1 MRLRIVGR
9 LCVAV
14 ITLALVAASCGDDD
28 SDDEALAQAQ
38 AEAATAQAD
47 AANAQADAAN
57 AQAEA
62 ANAQAEAEAAGA
74 EAAAAAEAATAA
86 EAALA
91 EAMAAAEADAGVD
104 PSVVAELEQ
113 QLAAAADAA
122 AEAEAMAAE
131 AAAMAAEAEAMAAE
145 AEAAAATTTTA
156 PPGPSGPTTIRV
168 TSLGLCNEI
177 SVFWAR
183 DKGIFEANGL
193 EVELVRTQ
201 GGAGSLAAIIGG
213 SADAAFTNA
222 FSTIIAYNQ
231 GFPISWIATA
241 YNTTEEPLPVAS
253 AVIAGAPTGIQGP
266 QDLVRKRIGVNE
278 LGGVNQIVT
287 SVWLRKNGVDPTDV
301 NFVALP
307 FAELVPAVVSGRLDA
322 AQVPLSMAARGGDD
336 VVILEDPYREGTGKV
351 VFAGYVVTNDWLD
364 ANPDAGQAFLRSLE
378 QANAELLATEERF
391 EVMAANC
398 PVPAVALANQ
408 AEQEFL
414 APVDFELMNKISSIL
429 VDEGILGE
437 APDLN
442 DLIPEWSRL

>member
-1 MRLRIVGR
+1 MKSKFIGR
-9 LCVAV
+9 LSVA
-14 ITLALVAASCGDDD
+14 IIALSLVAAACGDEG
-28 SDDEALAQAQ
+28 SDAALEA
-38 AEAATAQAD
+38 AQAD
-47 AANAQADAAN
+47 AAAAQAEADAAQAQADAAA
-57 AQAEA
+57 AQAD
-62 ANAQAEAEAAGA
+62 
-74 EAAAAAEAATAA
+74 AAAAEAESAAATAA
-86 EAALA
+86 AAEEALTAA
-91 EAMAAAEADAGVD
+91 IAAAESDQGVD
-104 PSVVAELEQ
+104 PAVVAELEQ
-113 QLAAAADAA
+113 QLSAAREAAAEAAEMAEEAA
-122 AEAEAMAAE
+122 AEAEAMAE
-131 AAAMAAEAEAMAAE
+131 QMAAEE
-145 AEAAAATTTTA
+145 AATTTTA
-156 PPGPSGPTTIRV
+156 APEPEGPATVRV

-183 DKGIFEANGL
+183 DKGIFAANGI

-266 QDLVRKRIGVNE
+266 EDLVGKRIGVNE

-287 SVWLRKNGVDPTDV
+287 SVWLRKNGVDPTDA

-322 AQVPLSMAARGGDD
+322 AQVPLSMAARAGDD

-351 VFAGYVVTNDWLD
+351 VFAGYVVTNDWLE
-364 ANPDAGQAFLRSLE
+364 ANPDTARAFLTSLE
-378 QANAELLATEERF
+378 QANAELLATDERF

-414 APVDFELMNKISSIL
+414 APVDFDLMNKIAGIL

>member
-1 MRLRIVGR
+1 MKWKLMGR
-9 LCVAV
+9 LLAV
-14 ITLALVAASCGDDD
+14 LAALSLVAAACGDDD
-28 SDDEALAQAQ
+28 TDSAALQA
-38 AEAATAQAD
+38 AQAD
-47 AANAQADAAN
+47 AAAAQADA
-57 AQAEA
+57 
-62 ANAQAEAEAAGA
+62 
-74 EAAAAAEAATAA
+74 
-86 EAALA
+86 
-91 EAMAAAEADAGVD
+91 AAAEADAAAAQAEADSAAAEADAAAAAAADAEAALAAAMAEAEADEGVD
-104 PSVVAELEQ
+104 PAVVAELEE
-113 QLAAAADAA
+113 QLAAAQEAATTAEARAEEAA
-122 AEAEAMAAE
+122 AEAEAMAE
-131 AAAMAAEAEAMAAE
+131 EMAAEE
-145 AEAAAATTTTA
+145 AAATTTAA
-156 PPGPSGPTTIRV
+156 PEPEGPTTVRI
-168 TSLGLCNEI
+168 TSLGLCNEV

-183 DKGIFEANGL
+183 DKGIFAANGI

-213 SADAAFTNA
+213 SADLAFTNA

-253 AVIAGAPTGIQGP
+253 AVIAGAPTGIEGP

-287 SVWLRKNGVDPTDV
+287 SVWLRKNGVDPTEV

-307 FAELVPAVVSGRLDA
+307 FPELVPAVVSGRLDA
-322 AQVPLSMAARGGDD
+322 AQVPLSMAARAGDD

-364 ANPDAGQAFLRSLE
+364 ANSETARAFLASLE
-378 QANAELLATEERF
+378 QANAELLATDERF

-414 APVDFELMNKISSIL
+414 APVDFELMNKIAGIL

>member
-1 MRLRIVGR
+1 MKLRFIGR
-9 LCVAV
+9 LSVA
-14 ITLALVAASCGDDD
+14 IIALSLVAAACGDDG
-28 SDDEALAQAQ
+28 SDAALEAAQADAEAAQ
-38 AEAATAQAD
+38 AEAAAAQAQAD
-47 AANAQADAAN
+47 AAAAQADAA
-57 AQAEA
+57 
-62 ANAQAEAEAAGA
+62 
-74 EAAAAAEAATAA
+74 
-86 EAALA
+86 
-91 EAMAAAEADAGVD
+91 
-104 PSVVAELEQ
+104 
-113 QLAAAADAA
+113 
-122 AEAEAMAAE
+122 
-131 AAAMAAEAEAMAAE
+131 AAE
-145 AEAAAATTTTA
+145 AEAAAATAATAEEALTAAIAAAESDQGVDPAVVAELEQQLSAAREAAAEAAEMAEEAAAEAEAMAEQMAAEEAATTTTA
-156 PPGPSGPTTIRV
+156 APEPEGPTTVRV

-183 DKGIFEANGL
+183 DKGIFAANGI

-253 AVIAGAPTGIQGP
+253 AVIAGAPTGIEGP
-266 QDLVRKRIGVNE
+266 QDLVGKRIGVNE

-287 SVWLRKNGVDPTDV
+287 SVWLRKNGVDPTDA

-322 AQVPLSMAARGGDD
+322 AQVPLSMAARAGDD

-351 VFAGYVVTNDWLD
+351 VFAGYVVTNDWLE
-364 ANPDAGQAFLRSLE
+364 ANPDVARAFLASLE
-378 QANAELLATEERF
+378 QANAELLATDERF

-398 PVPAVALANQ
+398 PVPAAALANQ

-414 APVDFELMNKISSIL
+414 APVDFELMNKIAGIL

>member
-1 MRLRIVGR
+1 MRFKFFGR
-9 LCVAV
+9 LLVV
-14 ITLALVAASCGDDD
+14 LAALSLLAAACGDDGA
-28 SDDEALAQAQ
+28 DDAELDAARADAAAAQ
-38 AEAATAQAD
+38 AEAAAAQAQAD
-47 AANAQADAAN
+47 
-57 AQAEA
+57 
-62 ANAQAEAEAAGA
+62 
-74 EAAAAAEAATAA
+74 T
-86 EAALA
+86 
-91 EAMAAAEADAGVD
+91 AAAEADAAAAQADAAAAAAAAAEEALVAAMADADADTGVD
-104 PSVVAELEQ
+104 PAVVAELEQ
-113 QLAAAADAA
+113 QLSDATQAAAEAAAMAEEAA
-122 AEAEAMAAE
+122 AEAEAMAE
-131 AAAMAAEAEAMAAE
+131 QMAEAEAPPETTMAPE
-145 AEAAAATTTTA
+145 PE
-156 PPGPSGPTTIRV
+156 GPTTIRA
-168 TSLGLCNEI
+168 TTLGLCNEI
-177 SVFWAR
+177 SMFWAR
-183 DKGIFEANGL
+183 DKGIFAANGI

-222 FSTIIAYNQ
+222 FSAIIAYNQ

-287 SVWLRKNGVDPTDV
+287 SVWLRKNGVDPTEV

-307 FAELVPAVVSGRLDA
+307 FPELVPAVVSGRLDA
-322 AQVPLSMAARGGDD
+322 AQVPLSMAARAGDD

-351 VFAGYVVTNDWLD
+351 VFAGYVVTNDFLEE
-364 ANPDAGQAFLRSLE
+364 NPEAARAFLASLE

-398 PVPAVALANQ
+398 PVPAAALANQ
-408 AEQEFL
+408 AEQEYL
-414 APVDFELMNKISSIL
+414 APVDFGLMNKIASIL

>member
-1 MRLRIVGR
+1 MKWKLMGR
-9 LCVAV
+9 LLVVLVAFS
-14 ITLALVAASCGDDD
+14 LVAAACGDDD
-28 SDDEALAQAQ
+28 SDNAALEA
-38 AEAATAQAD
+38 AQAD
-47 AANAQADAAN
+47 AAA
-57 AQAEA
+57 
-62 ANAQAEAEAAGA
+62 AEAEAAAA
-74 EAAAAAEAATAA
+74 EADAAAAQAEADSAAAEADAAAAAAAEA

-91 EAMAAAEADAGVD
+91 AAMAEAEADEGVD
-104 PSVVAELEQ
+104 PAVVAELEE
-113 QLAAAADAA
+113 QLAAARDAATTAEARAEEAA
-122 AEAEAMAAE
+122 AEAEAMAE
-131 AAAMAAEAEAMAAE
+131 QMAAEE
-145 AEAAAATTTTA
+145 AAATTTVA
-156 PPGPSGPTTIRV
+156 PEPEESTTVRV
-168 TSLGLCNEI
+168 TSLGLCNEV

-183 DKGIFEANGL
+183 DKGIFAANGI

-253 AVIAGAPTGIQGP
+253 AVIAGAPTGIEGP

-287 SVWLRKNGVDPTDV
+287 SVWLRKNGVDPTEV

-307 FAELVPAVVSGRLDA
+307 FPELVPAVVSGRLDA
-322 AQVPLSMAARGGDD
+322 AQVPLSMAARAGDD

-351 VFAGYVVTNDWLD
+351 VFAGYVVTNDWLE
-364 ANPDAGQAFLRSLE
+364 ANPETARAFLASLE
-378 QANAELLATEERF
+378 QANAELLASEERF

-398 PVPAVALANQ
+398 PVPAAALANQ
-408 AEQEFL
+408 AEQEYK
-414 APVDFELMNKISSIL
+414 APVDFELMNKIAGIL

-437 APDLN
+437 APDL
-442 DLIPEWSRL
+442 DGLIPEWSRL

>member
-1 MRLRIVGR
+1 MKFKFIGR
-9 LCVAV
+9 LLVV
-14 ITLALVAASCGDDD
+14 LAALSLVAAACGDDGA
-28 SDDEALAQAQ
+28 DDAELDAARADAAAAQ
-38 AEAATAQAD
+38 AQAD
-47 AANAQADAAN
+47 AAQAQADAA
-57 AQAEA
+57 AAEA
-62 ANAQAEAEAAGA
+62 D
-74 EAAAAAEAATAA
+74 AAAAEADAAAAQADAAAAAAADAEEALTA
-86 EAALA
+86 
-91 EAMAAAEADAGVD
+91 AMAAAEADAGVD
-104 PSVVAELEQ
+104 PALVAELEQ
-113 QLAAAADAA
+113 QLDEAREAAASAAAMAEEAA
-122 AEAEAMAAE
+122 AEAEAMAEQMAEE
-131 AAAMAAEAEAMAAE
+131 AAP
-145 AEAAAATTTTA
+145 TTTA
-156 PPGPSGPTTIRV
+156 APEPEGPTTVRI

-183 DKGIFEANGL
+183 DKGIFEANGI

-253 AVIAGAPTGIQGP
+253 AVIAGAATGVQGP

-287 SVWLRKNGVDPTDV
+287 SVWLRKNGVDPTEV

-307 FAELVPAVVSGRLDA
+307 FPELVPAVVSGRLDA
-322 AQVPLSMAARGGDD
+322 AQVPLSMAARAGDD

-351 VFAGYVVTNDWLD
+351 VFAGYVVTNGWLEE
-364 ANPDAGQAFLRSLE
+364 NPDTARAFLASLE
-378 QANAELLATEERF
+378 QANAELLATDERF

-414 APVDFELMNKISSIL
+414 APVDFELMNKIASIL

>member
-1 MRLRIVGR
+1 MTFKIMRRFSVVLIA
-9 LCVAV
+9 LS
-14 ITLALVAASCGDDD
+14 LVAAACGDDGT
-28 SDDEALAQAQ
+28 DDAALEAAQADAAAAQ
-38 AEAATAQAD
+38 AEAAAAQAQAD
-47 AANAQADAAN
+47 AAAADADA
-57 AQAEA
+57 
-62 ANAQAEAEAAGA
+62 
-74 EAAAAAEAATAA
+74 
-86 EAALA
+86 
-91 EAMAAAEADAGVD
+91 AAAEADAAAAAAAAAEDALAAAMAEAESGAGVD
-104 PSVVAELEQ
+104 PAVVAELEQ
-113 QLAAAADAA
+113 QLTEARQAASEAASMAEEAA
-122 AEAEAMAAE
+122 SEAEAMAE
-131 AAAMAAEAEAMAAE
+131 QM
-145 AEAAAATTTTA
+145 AEAAAATTTTEA
-156 PPGPSGPTTIRV
+156 PAPEGPTTVRV

-183 DKGIFEANGL
+183 DKGIFEANGI

-287 SVWLRKNGVDPTDV
+287 SVWLRKNGVDPTEV

-351 VFAGYVVTNDWLD
+351 VFAGYVVTNGWLE
-364 ANPDAGQAFLRSLE
+364 ANPDVARAFLASLE
-378 QANAELLATEERF
+378 QANAELLATDERF

-398 PVPAVALANQ
+398 PVPAAALANQ
-408 AEQEFL
+408 AEQEYL
-414 APVDFELMNKISSIL
+414 APVDFGLMNKIASIL

>member
-1 MRLRIVGR
+1 MKWKLMGR
-9 LCVAV
+9 LLAV
-14 ITLALVAASCGDDD
+14 LAALSLVAAACGDDD
-28 SDDEALAQAQ
+28 SDSAALEA
-38 AEAATAQAD
+38 AQAD
-47 AANAQADAAN
+47 AAAAQADA
-57 AQAEA
+57 
-62 ANAQAEAEAAGA
+62 
-74 EAAAAAEAATAA
+74 
-86 EAALA
+86 
-91 EAMAAAEADAGVD
+91 AAAEADAAAAQAEADSAAAEADAAAAAAADAEAALAAAMAEAEADEGVD
-104 PSVVAELEQ
+104 PAVVAELEE
-113 QLAAAADAA
+113 QLAAAQEAATTAEARAEEAA
-122 AEAEAMAAE
+122 AEAEAMAE
-131 AAAMAAEAEAMAAE
+131 EMAAEE
-145 AEAAAATTTTA
+145 AAATTTAA
-156 PPGPSGPTTIRV
+156 PEPEGPTTVRI
-168 TSLGLCNEI
+168 TSLGLCNEV

-183 DKGIFEANGL
+183 DKGIFAANGI

-213 SADAAFTNA
+213 SADLAFTNA

-253 AVIAGAPTGIQGP
+253 AVIAGAPTGIEGP

-287 SVWLRKNGVDPTDV
+287 SVWLRKNGVDPTEV

-307 FAELVPAVVSGRLDA
+307 FPELVPAVVSGRLDA
-322 AQVPLSMAARGGDD
+322 AQVPLSMAARAGDD

-364 ANPDAGQAFLRSLE
+364 ANPETARAFLASLE
-378 QANAELLATEERF
+378 QANAELLATDERF

-414 APVDFELMNKISSIL
+414 APVDFELMNKIAGIL

-437 APDLN
+437 APDL
-442 DLIPEWSRL
+442 DALIPEWSRL

>member
-1 MRLRIVGR
+1 MKFHIIGR
-9 LCVAV
+9 LAVAM
-14 ITLALVAASCGDDD
+14 IALSLVAAACGDDG
-28 SDDEALAQAQ
+28 SDAALEEAQ
-38 AEAATAQAD
+38 AEAAAAQAEADAAQAQAD
-47 AANAQADAAN
+47 AAAAQADAA
-57 AQAEA
+57 
-62 ANAQAEAEAAGA
+62 
-74 EAAAAAEAATAA
+74 
-86 EAALA
+86 
-91 EAMAAAEADAGVD
+91 
-104 PSVVAELEQ
+104 
-113 QLAAAADAA
+113 
-122 AEAEAMAAE
+122 
-131 AAAMAAEAEAMAAE
+131 AAE
-145 AEAAAATTTTA
+145 AEAAAATAAAAEEALATAIAAADADQGVDPAVVAELEQQLSAAQDAAAEAAEMAQEAAAEAEAMAEQMAAEEAATTTTA
-156 PPGPSGPTTIRV
+156 APEPEGPTTVRI

-183 DKGIFEANGL
+183 DKGIFAANGI

-253 AVIAGAPTGIQGP
+253 AVIAGAATGIQGP
-266 QDLVRKRIGVNE
+266 QDLIRKRIGVNE

-287 SVWLRKNGVDPTDV
+287 SVWLRKNGVDPTEV

-307 FAELVPAVVSGRLDA
+307 FPELVPAVVSGRLDA
-322 AQVPLSMAARGGDD
+322 AQVPLSMAARAGDD
-336 VVILEDPYREGTGKV
+336 VVIMEDPYREGTGKV
-351 VFAGYVVTNDWLD
+351 VFAGYVVTNDWLEE
-364 ANPDAGQAFLRSLE
+364 NPDTARAFLASLE
-378 QANAELLATEERF
+378 QANAELLATDERF

-414 APVDFELMNKISSIL
+414 APVDFELMNKIAGIL
-429 VDEGILGE
+429 VDEGILRE

>member
-1 MRLRIVGR
+1 MRFKFYGR
-9 LCVAV
+9 LLVV
-14 ITLALVAASCGDDD
+14 LAALSLVAAACGDDGA
-28 SDDEALAQAQ
+28 DDAELDAARADAAAAQAQADAAQ
-38 AEAATAQAD
+38 AEAAAAQAQADTAAAEADAAAAQAD
-47 AANAQADAAN
+47 AAAA
-57 AQAEA
+57 
-62 ANAQAEAEAAGA
+62 
-74 EAAAAAEAATAA
+74 AAAAAEEALTAA
-86 EAALA
+86 MA
-91 EAMAAAEADAGVD
+91 EAEADAGVD
-104 PSVVAELEQ
+104 PAVVAELEQ
-113 QLAAAADAA
+113 QLSDAREAAAEAATMAEQAA
-122 AEAEAMAAE
+122 AEAEAMAEQMAE
-131 AAAMAAEAEAMAAE
+131 QAAP
-145 AEAAAATTTTA
+145 TTTEA
-156 PPGPSGPTTIRV
+156 PAPEGPTTVRI

-183 DKGIFEANGL
+183 DKGIFAANGI

-253 AVIAGAPTGIQGP
+253 AVIAGATTGIQEP
-266 QDLVRKRIGVNE
+266 ADLVRKRIGVNE

-287 SVWLRKNGVDPTDV
+287 SVWLRKYGVDPTEV

-307 FAELVPAVVSGRLDA
+307 FPELVPAVVSGRLDA
-322 AQVPLSMAARGGDD
+322 AQVPLSMAARAGDD
-336 VVILEDPYREGTGKV
+336 VVIMEDPYRHGTGKV
-351 VFAGYVVTNDWLD
+351 VFAGYVVTNDWLES
-364 ANPDAGQAFLRSLE
+364 NPDVARAFLASLE

-414 APVDFELMNKISSIL
+414 APVDFELMNKIAGIL

>member
-1 MRLRIVGR
+1 MKWKPIRRIS
-9 LCVAV
+9 V
-14 ITLALVAASCGDDD
+14 ILVALSLIAAACGDDD
-28 SDDEALAQAQ
+28 SDTAALDQAKADAAAAQ
-38 AEAATAQAD
+38 AEADAATAQAD
-47 AANAQADAAN
+47 AAAAEADAAAAQADAA
-57 AQAEA
+57 
-62 ANAQAEAEAAGA
+62 
-74 EAAAAAEAATAA
+74 AAAAAEA

-91 EAMAAAEADAGVD
+91 AAMSEAESDEGIDPAVMAD
-104 PSVVAELEQ
+104 LEQ
-113 QLAAAADAA
+113 QLAAAQDAAAA
-122 AEAEAMAAE
+122 AEAQAQEAAAE
-131 AAAMAAEAEAMAAE
+131 AAAMAEE
-145 AEAAAATTTTA
+145 EAAPTTTEA
-156 PPGPSGPTTIRV
+156 PAPEGPTTVRV

-183 DKGIFEANGL
+183 DKGIFAANGI

-287 SVWLRKNGVDPTDV
+287 SVWLRKNGVDPTEV

-307 FAELVPAVVSGRLDA
+307 FPELVPAVVSGRLDA
-322 AQVPLSMAARGGDD
+322 AQVPLSMAARAGDD

-351 VFAGYVVTNDWLD
+351 VFAGYVVTNDWVE
-364 ANPDAGQAFLRSLE
+364 ANPDVARAFLASLE
-378 QANAELLATEERF
+378 QANAELLATDERF

-398 PVPAVALANQ
+398 PVPAAALANQ
-408 AEQEFL
+408 AEQEYK
-414 APVDFELMNKISSIL
+414 APVDFELMNKIASIL

>member
-1 MRLRIVGR
+1 MKLRFIGR
-9 LCVAV
+9 LSVA
-14 ITLALVAASCGDDD
+14 IIALSLAAAACGDDG
-28 SDDEALAQAQ
+28 SDAALEA
-38 AEAATAQAD
+38 AQAD
-47 AANAQADAAN
+47 AAAAQAEADAAQAQADAAA
-57 AQAEA
+57 AQ
-62 ANAQAEAEAAGA
+62 
-74 EAAAAAEAATAA
+74 
-86 EAALA
+86 
-91 EAMAAAEADAGVD
+91 
-104 PSVVAELEQ
+104 
-113 QLAAAADAA
+113 ADAA
-122 AEAEAMAAE
+122 
-131 AAAMAAEAEAMAAE
+131 AAE
-145 AEAAAATTTTA
+145 AEAAAATVAATEEALTAAIAAAEAEQGVDPAVVAELEQQLSAAREAAAEAAEMAEEAAAEAEAMAEQMAAEEAATTTTA
-156 PPGPSGPTTIRV
+156 APEPEGPTTVRV

-183 DKGIFEANGL
+183 DKGIFAANGI

-287 SVWLRKNGVDPTDV
+287 SVWLRKNGVDPTEV

-322 AQVPLSMAARGGDD
+322 AQVPLSMAARAGDD

-351 VFAGYVVTNDWLD
+351 VFAGYVVTNDWLE
-364 ANPDAGQAFLRSLE
+364 ANPDVARAFLASLE
-378 QANAELLATEERF
+378 QANAELLATDERF

-414 APVDFELMNKISSIL
+414 APVDFELMNKIAGIL
-429 VDEGILGE
+429 VDEGILSE

>member
-1 MRLRIVGR
+1 MKLKFMGR
-9 LCVAV
+9 LLVVLTA
-14 ITLALVAASCGDDD
+14 LSLVAAACGDDESD
-28 SDDEALAQAQ
+28 SAALDAAR
-38 AEAATAQAD
+38 AEADAAKAQAD
-47 AANAQADAAN
+47 AAA
-57 AQAEA
+57 AEA
-62 ANAQAEAEAAGA
+62 D
-74 EAAAAAEAATAA
+74 AAAAAAADA
-86 EAALA
+86 EEALA
-91 EAMAAAEADAGVD
+91 EAMAEAEAHEGMDAEAM
-104 PSVVAELEQ
+104 AELEQ
-113 QLAAAADAA
+113 QLAAAQEAA
-122 AEAEAMAAE
+122 AEAEAMAEE
-131 AAAMAAEAEAMAAE
+131 AAAEAEAMAE
-145 AEAAAATTTTA
+145 QMAAPTTTA
-156 PPGPSGPTTIRV
+156 APEPEGPATVRV

-183 DKGIFEANGL
+183 DKGIFEANGI

-266 QDLVRKRIGVNE
+266 EDLVRKRIGVNE

-287 SVWLRKNGVDPTDV
+287 SVWLRKNGVDPTEV

-307 FAELVPAVVSGRLDA
+307 FPELVPAVVSGRLDA
-322 AQVPLSMAARGGDD
+322 AQVPLSMAARAGDD

-351 VFAGYVVTNDWLD
+351 VFAGYVVTNDWL
-364 ANPDAGQAFLRSLE
+364 AENPDTARAFLASLD

-391 EVMAANC
+391 EVMGANC
-398 PVPAVALANQ
+398 PVPANVLANQ
-408 AEQEFL
+408 AEQEYK
-414 APVDFELMNKISSIL
+414 APVDFELMNKIASIL

-442 DLIPEWSRL
+442 GLIPEWSRL

>member
-1 MRLRIVGR
+1 MKLRFIGR
-9 LCVAV
+9 LSVA
-14 ITLALVAASCGDDD
+14 IIALSLVAAACGDDG
-28 SDDEALAQAQ
+28 SDAALEA
-38 AEAATAQAD
+38 AQAD
-47 AANAQADAAN
+47 AAAAQAEADAAQAQADAAA
-57 AQAEA
+57 AQ
-62 ANAQAEAEAAGA
+62 
-74 EAAAAAEAATAA
+74 
-86 EAALA
+86 
-91 EAMAAAEADAGVD
+91 
-104 PSVVAELEQ
+104 
-113 QLAAAADAA
+113 ADAA
-122 AEAEAMAAE
+122 
-131 AAAMAAEAEAMAAE
+131 AAE
-145 AEAAAATTTTA
+145 AEAAAATAATAEEALTAAIAAAESDQGVDPAVVAELEQQLSAAREAAAEAAEMAEEAAAEAEAMAEQMAAEEAATTTTA
-156 PPGPSGPTTIRV
+156 APEPEGPTTVRV

-183 DKGIFEANGL
+183 DKGIFAANGI

-287 SVWLRKNGVDPTDV
+287 SVWLRKNGVDPTEV

-322 AQVPLSMAARGGDD
+322 AQVPLSMAARAGDD

-351 VFAGYVVTNDWLD
+351 VFAGYVVTNDWLE
-364 ANPDAGQAFLRSLE
+364 ANPDVARAFLASLE
-378 QANAELLATEERF
+378 QANAELLATDERF

-414 APVDFELMNKISSIL
+414 APVDFELMNKIAGIL

>member
-1 MRLRIVGR
+1 MNSRFIRRFSIV
-9 LCVAV
+9 V
-14 ITLALVAASCGDDD
+14 IALALIAAACGDDD
-28 SDDEALAQAQ
+28 SGAALEQ
-38 AEAATAQAD
+38 AQAD
-47 AANAQADAAN
+47 AAA
-57 AQAEA
+57 
-62 ANAQAEAEAAGA
+62 AQAEAEAAQAQADAAAAQADAAAA
-74 EAAAAAEAATAA
+74 EAEAAAAEAAAAEEALTAA
-86 EAALA
+86 
-91 EAMAAAEADAGVD
+91 MAEADEGVD
-104 PSVVAELEQ
+104 PAVVAELEQ
-113 QLAAAADAA
+113 QLTAAQEAAAEAAEMAEAAAADAA
-122 AEAEAMAAE
+122 AMAAE
-131 AAAMAAEAEAMAAE
+131 M
-145 AEAAAATTTTA
+145 AAAADPPTA
-156 PPGPSGPTTIRV
+156 TAAPEPEGPTTVRI

-183 DKGIFEANGL
+183 DKGIFAENGI

-287 SVWLRKNGVDPTDV
+287 SVWLRKNGVDPTEV

-307 FAELVPAVVSGRLDA
+307 FPELVPAVVSGRLDA
-322 AQVPLSMAARGGDD
+322 AQVPLSMAARAGDD

-351 VFAGYVVTNDWLD
+351 VFAGYVVTNDWLEE
-364 ANPDAGQAFLRSLE
+364 NPDTARAFLASLE
-378 QANAELLATEERF
+378 QANAELLATDERF

-398 PVPAVALANQ
+398 PVPAAALANQ

-414 APVDFELMNKISSIL
+414 APVDFELMNKIATIL

>member
-1 MRLRIVGR
+1 MKWKPIRRIS
-9 LCVAV
+9 V
-14 ITLALVAASCGDDD
+14 ILVALSLIAAACGGDD
-28 SDDEALAQAQ
+28 SDTAALNQAKADAAAAQ
-38 AEAATAQAD
+38 AEADAAAAQAD
-47 AANAQADAAN
+47 A
-57 AQAEA
+57 
-62 ANAQAEAEAAGA
+62 
-74 EAAAAAEAATAA
+74 
-86 EAALA
+86 
-91 EAMAAAEADAGVD
+91 AAAEADAAAAQADAAAAAAAAAEEALSAAMAEAGADEGVD
-104 PSVVAELEQ
+104 PAVVAELEQ
-113 QLAAAADAA
+113 QLTAAREAA
-122 AEAEAMAAE
+122 AEAATMAEEAAAE
-131 AAAMAAEAEAMAAE
+131 AAAMAEQMAEE
-145 AEAAAATTTTA
+145 EAAPTTTEA
-156 PPGPSGPTTIRV
+156 PAPEGPATVRV

-177 SVFWAR
+177 SIFWAR
-183 DKGIFEANGL
+183 DKGIFAANGI

-253 AVIAGAPTGIQGP
+253 AVIAGAPTGIEGP

-287 SVWLRKNGVDPTDV
+287 SVWLRKNGVDPTEV

-322 AQVPLSMAARGGDD
+322 AQVPLSMAARAGDD

-351 VFAGYVVTNDWLD
+351 VFAGYVVTNDWLET
-364 ANPDAGQAFLRSLE
+364 NPDVARAFLASLE
-378 QANAELLATEERF
+378 QANAELLATDERF

-398 PVPAVALANQ
+398 PVPATALANQ
-408 AEQEFL
+408 AEQEYK
-414 APVDFELMNKISSIL
+414 APVDFELMNKIASIL

>member
-1 MRLRIVGR
+1 MTFKSIGR
-9 LCVAV
+9 LFVVIVA
-14 ITLALVAASCGDDD
+14 LALVATACGDDD
-28 SDDEALAQAQ
+28 SDAALEQ
-38 AEAATAQAD
+38 AQAD
-47 AANAQADAAN
+47 AAAAQAQADAAQ
-57 AQAEA
+57 AQAD
-62 ANAQAEAEAAGA
+62 
-74 EAAAAAEAATAA
+74 T
-86 EAALA
+86 
-91 EAMAAAEADAGVD
+91 AAAEADAAAAEAEAAAATAAAAEEALTAAMAEAAADQGVD

-113 QLAAAADAA
+113 QLDAAREAAAEAAAMAEEAA
-122 AEAEAMAAE
+122 AEAEAMAEQMAEE
-131 AAAMAAEAEAMAAE
+131 AAP
-145 AEAAAATTTTA
+145 TTTEA
-156 PPGPSGPTTIRV
+156 PAPEGPTTVRV

-183 DKGIFEANGL
+183 DKGIFAANGI

-322 AQVPLSMAARGGDD
+322 AQVPLSMAARAGDD

-351 VFAGYVVTNDWLD
+351 VFAGYVVTNDWLE
-364 ANPDAGQAFLRSLE
+364 ANPDTARAFLASLE
-378 QANAELLATEERF
+378 QANAELLATDERF

-408 AEQEFL
+408 AEQEFK
-414 APVDFELMNKISSIL
+414 APVDFELMNKIAGIL

>member
-1 MRLRIVGR
+1 MKFKFIGR
-9 LCVAV
+9 LLAV
-14 ITLALVAASCGDDD
+14 LAALSLVAAACGDDGA
-28 SDDEALAQAQ
+28 DDAELDAARADAAAAQ
-38 AEAATAQAD
+38 AEAAA
-47 AANAQADAAN
+47 

-62 ANAQAEAEAAGA
+62 DTAAAEADAAAAQAASAA
-74 EAAAAAEAATAA
+74 EAAAAAE
-86 EAALA
+86 EALA
-91 EAMAAAEADAGVD
+91 AAMAEAEADTGVD
-104 PSVVAELEQ
+104 PAVVAELEQ
-113 QLAAAADAA
+113 QLSDAQEAAAAAAAMAEEAA
-122 AEAEAMAAE
+122 AEAEAMAEQMAE
-131 AAAMAAEAEAMAAE
+131 QAAP
-145 AEAAAATTTTA
+145 TTTEA
-156 PPGPSGPTTIRV
+156 PAPEGPATVRI

-183 DKGIFEANGL
+183 DKGIFAANGI

-266 QDLVRKRIGVNE
+266 EDLVRKRIGVNE

-287 SVWLRKNGVDPTDV
+287 SVWLRKNGVDPTEV
-301 NFVALP
+301 NFIALP

-322 AQVPLSMAARGGDD
+322 AQVPLSMAARAGDD

-351 VFAGYVVTNDWLD
+351 VFAGYVVTNDWLE
-364 ANPDAGQAFLRSLE
+364 ANPDVARAFLASLE

-414 APVDFELMNKISSIL
+414 APVDFELMNKIAGIL

>member
-1 MRLRIVGR
+1 MKFKVIGR
-9 LCVAV
+9 LSVVLIA
-14 ITLALVAASCGDDD
+14 LSLVAAACGGDDAD
-28 SDDEALAQAQ
+28 SVALEEAQAEASAAQ
-38 AEAATAQAD
+38 AEAAAAQSQAD
-47 AANAQADAAN
+47 AAAAEADAA
-57 AQAEA
+57 AAE
-62 ANAQAEAEAAGA
+62 A
-74 EAAAAAEAATAA
+74 EAAAAAA
-86 EAALA
+86 
-91 EAMAAAEADAGVD
+91 AAAEEALSAAMAEAEADEGVD

-113 QLAAAADAA
+113 QLAAAREAA
-122 AEAEAMAAE
+122 AEAATMAEEAAAE
-131 AAAMAAEAEAMAAE
+131 ATAMAEEMAA
-145 AEAAAATTTTA
+145 AEATTTTTEA
-156 PPGPSGPTTIRV
+156 PAPEGPTTVRV

-183 DKGIFEANGL
+183 DKGIFAANGI

-266 QDLVRKRIGVNE
+266 EDLVRKRIGVNE

-287 SVWLRKNGVDPTDV
+287 SVWLRKNGVDPTEV

-322 AQVPLSMAARGGDD
+322 AQVPLSMAARAGDD

-351 VFAGYVVTNDWLD
+351 VFAGYVVTNDWLE
-364 ANPDAGQAFLRSLE
+364 ANPDVARAFLASLE

-398 PVPAVALANQ
+398 PVPAAALANQ
-408 AEQEFL
+408 AEQEYL
-414 APVDFELMNKISSIL
+414 APVDFELMNKIASIL

>member
-1 MRLRIVGR
+1 MKLRFIGR
-9 LCVAV
+9 LSVA
-14 ITLALVAASCGDDD
+14 IIALSLVAAACGDDG
-28 SDDEALAQAQ
+28 SDAALEA
-38 AEAATAQAD
+38 AQAD
-47 AANAQADAAN
+47 AAAAQAEADAAQAQADAAA
-57 AQAEA
+57 AQ
-62 ANAQAEAEAAGA
+62 
-74 EAAAAAEAATAA
+74 
-86 EAALA
+86 
-91 EAMAAAEADAGVD
+91 
-104 PSVVAELEQ
+104 
-113 QLAAAADAA
+113 ADAA
-122 AEAEAMAAE
+122 
-131 AAAMAAEAEAMAAE
+131 AAE
-145 AEAAAATTTTA
+145 AEAAAATAATAEEALTAAIAAAESDQGVDPAVVAELEQQLSAAREAAAEAAEMAEEAAAEAEAMAEQMAAEEAATTTTA
-156 PPGPSGPTTIRV
+156 APEPEGPTTVRV
-168 TSLGLCNEI
+168 TSLGLCNEV

-183 DKGIFEANGL
+183 DKGIFAANGI

-287 SVWLRKNGVDPTDV
+287 SVWLRKNGVDPTEV

-322 AQVPLSMAARGGDD
+322 AQVPLSMAARAGDD

-351 VFAGYVVTNDWLD
+351 VFAGYVVTNDWLE
-364 ANPDAGQAFLRSLE
+364 ANPDVARAFLASLE
-378 QANAELLATEERF
+378 QANAELLATDERF

-414 APVDFELMNKISSIL
+414 APVDFELMNKIAGIL